1 MWLCSRI
8 GSECERSK
16 LFKELHLSHQPVLQ
30 QPESVM
36 FKNPYQSEVAG
47 REPVLA
53 VAWLLYMVIGVTMG
67 CNKAPDEASG
77 AKQVATSA
85 RSGIVRLTPEAVAGA
100 EIEVRPVVRGEFRT
114 HRDFPGTV
122 QPNQNTLA
130 EITPLVRGRVTDVY
144 VDVGQE
150 VKGGTSLARL
160 YSSEL
165 GRAQSSYL
173 KARAKLH
180 EAELAFKRSRE
191 LLDDGAVSLAEFQ
204 RREAE
209 LLAVRAE
216 AREARDRLEVLGLRE
231 QDIHRLDREH
241 IIRSYVPIQAPFT
254 GRVIARNLTKGEV
267 VETNH
272 KLFTVADLSMVWVVA
287 NVPEKDIPYIHR
299 AADRD
304 RPVEILLSAY
314 PHESFQGH
322 ITYVSDALDPA
333 TRTMQIRVEVP
344 NPEGRLK
351 PEMFAS
357 VRIFSDPEPNVLTVP
372 STAVLQDKGEA
383 VVFVQLDP
391 QQFERRAVKLDSES
405 GDLLKVRDGLREGD
419 LVVVR
424 GSFVLKSELAHQ
436 QQGEPSE

>member
-1 MWLCSRI
+1 L
-8 GSECERSK
+8 
-16 LFKELHLSHQPVLQ
+16 LHQSDRQ
-30 QPESVM
+30 QPGSVK
-36 FKNPYQSEVAG
+36 FKNRVQTEATG
-47 REPVLA
+47 RGLGPKLAAWWLTFLVL
-53 VAWLLYMVIGVTMG
+53 VLTTG

-77 AKQVATSA
+77 AKQAVTTV
-85 RSGIVRLTPEAVAGA
+85 RSGIVRLKPEAVTGAG
-100 EIEVRPVVRGEFRT
+100 IEVRPVVRGEYRMY
-114 HRDFPGTV
+114 RDFPGTV
-122 QPNQNTLA
+122 QPNQNALA

-144 VDVGQE
+144 VDVGQD
-150 VKGGTSLARL
+150 VKGGTLLARL
-160 YSSEL
+160 YSSDL
-165 GRAQSSYL
+165 GRAQSSYV
-173 KARAKLH
+173 KARAKLR
-180 EAELAFKRSRE
+180 EAELAFQRSKE
-191 LLDDGAVSLAEFQ
+191 LLEDGAVSRAEFQ

-216 AREARDRLEVLGLRE
+216 ARETRDRLEVLGLHE
-231 QDIHRLDREH
+231 LDIQRLEREH
-241 IIRSYVPIQAPFT
+241 IIRSYVPIQAPFA

-272 KLFTVADLSMVWVVA
+272 KLFTVADLSNMWVVA

-322 ITYVSDALDPA
+322 ITYVGDVLDPA
-333 TRTMQIRVEVP
+333 TRTMQIRVEIP
-344 NPEGRLK
+344 KPEGRLK

-357 VRIFSDPEPNVLTVP
+357 VRVFSDPEPNALTIP
-372 STAVLQDKGEA
+372 STAVLQDKGET

-391 QQFERRAVKLDSES
+391 QRFERRAVKLDSES

-419 LVVVR
+419 RVVVR